1 MGLDRMDICPQHAF
15 PAHGVDQPEL
25 HAGQLNV
32 RREQVNA
39 LTVMQNTAAVRDGGI
54 VDHILHDVCQRNGQ
68 LIRLRVAE
76 GEGQRALCIC
86 INEQHPLVLPGKPDA
101 EIGGGRGFAYT
112 TLLIR
117 HRDHFAIRHMGFPPS
132 HKFSRLR
139 RSRRLCNIRNDINSN
154 GCKNELILFR

>member
-1 MGLDRMDICPQHAF
+1 MKLDVLSRICGFNITFKRGL
-15 PAHGVDQPEL
+15 
-25 HAGQLNV
+25 LNV
-32 RREQVNA
+32 SMPLLKCFRGV
-39 LTVMQNTAAVRDGGI
+39 I
-54 VDHILHDVCQRNGQ
+54 Q
-68 LIRLRVAE
+68 LLRIAE

-86 INEQHPLVLPGKPDA
+86 ADKQHPLVLPGKSDA
-101 EIGGGRGFAYT
+101 EVGGGRGLAPAA
-112 TLLIR
+112 LLVR

>member
-15 PAHGVDQPEL
+15 PAHGVDQPDL
-25 HAGQLNV
+25 HAGQFNV

-117 HRDHFAIRHMGFPPS
+117 HRDHFAIRHMGFLL
-132 HKFSRLR
+132 H
-139 RSRRLCNIRNDINSN
+139 INLAACDEAD
-154 GCKNELILFR
+154 GYVILGTI